1 MKGKKKRKREWR
13 NGRRKKG
20 TKEGT
25 KSKRELC
32 MAIEGKSNSAVIRN

>member
-20 TKEGT
+20 RKERSLRESYAWQL
-25 KSKRELC
+25 KSKPI
-32 MAIEGKSNSAVIRN
+32 AQS